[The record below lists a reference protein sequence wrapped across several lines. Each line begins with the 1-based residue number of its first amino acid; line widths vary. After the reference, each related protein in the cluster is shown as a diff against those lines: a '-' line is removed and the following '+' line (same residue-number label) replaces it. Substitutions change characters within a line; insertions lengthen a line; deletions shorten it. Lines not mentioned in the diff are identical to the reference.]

1 MGRELKLFL
10 LAVGLPSAI
19 LLLLVLR
26 FATLEKRHPAALRGM
41 RGAAMRPRMEMRN
54 PPPDAPPHEA
64 PPGPH
69 RRLGP
74 LSADYEGDRFAWIIA
89 CAVALALLSSVSGAW
104 LLMKSARKAREESL
118 RKTDFLS
125 NISHEFKTPL
135 TTICLCAELAQD
147 EGLGEER
154 RQKALRAILSE
165 SGRLKSLVLD
175 ALDFSRLEKGRR
187 KFAREACDLAEI
199 AASVAEPMRES
210 LPNLEL
216 ETDPGEQIRADAGAI
231 RQIVA
236 NLLDNERKYADK
248 AKPVRLKASGHVLEV
263 SDGGPGMP
271 REKLKRIFDR
281 FWRGEDA
288 LTGETGG
295 SGLGLSIARELA
307 RGMGGELS
315 VACNREGGL
324 SFRLEL

>member
-1 MGRELKLFL
+1 MGKELKLFL

-26 FATLEKRHPAALRGM
+26 FAMLERRHPAGM
-41 RGAAMRPRMEMRN
+41 GESRDGAMRPRMEMRTRR
-54 PPPDAPPHEA
+54 EA
-64 PPGPH
+64 PPLDVRH
-69 RRLGP
+69 KSRRRLGP
-74 LSADYEGDRFAWIIA
+74 LSEGYEGDRFVWIIA
-89 CAVALALLSSVSGAW
+89 CAVALALLSSVSGA
-104 LLMKSARKAREESL
+104 LVLMRSARKAHEESL

-165 SGRLKSLVLD
+165 SERLKALVLE

-187 KFAREACDLAEI
+187 KFASEDCDLAEI
-199 AASVAEPMRES
+199 AASVAESMRES
-210 LPNLEL
+210 LPNLEV
-216 ETDPGEQIRADAGAI
+216 ETVRGERIKADAGAI

-236 NLLDNERKYADK
+236 NLLDNERKYADMTR
-248 AKPVRLKASGHVLEV
+248 PVRLEAAGRVLEV
-263 SDGGPGMP
+263 SDGGPGLP

-281 FWRGEDA
+281 FWRGDEA
-288 LTGETGG
+288 LTSETGG

-307 RGMGGELS
+307 RGMGGDLS
-315 VACNREGGL
+315 VANNQEGGL